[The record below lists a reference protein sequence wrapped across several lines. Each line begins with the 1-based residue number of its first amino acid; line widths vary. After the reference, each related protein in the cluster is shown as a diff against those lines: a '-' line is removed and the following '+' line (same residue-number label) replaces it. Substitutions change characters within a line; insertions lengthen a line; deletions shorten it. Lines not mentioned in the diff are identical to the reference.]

1 MKSLSYFS
9 PLSIKRSPIARFCAV
24 KDVPVAKRTIVL
36 DGLTYLRLRFY
47 GDWRYTKLFD
57 KLQSTRAQSDIFLA
71 TLMIKIM
78 RDTLLVEA
86 ATQSDCPLKPTF
98 IWSLFNS
105 LDIFG
110 SVGCSAFA
118 NLTIFR
124 GYSRYFHCA
133 ATWNPRLFALFGR
146 RTFNSH
152 TRMRH

>member
-1 MKSLSYFS
+1 MKLLSYFS

-98 IWSLFNS
+98 I
-105 LDIFG
+105 
-110 SVGCSAFA
+110 
-118 NLTIFR
+118 
-124 GYSRYFHCA
+124 
-133 ATWNPRLFALFGR
+133 
-146 RTFNSH
+146 
-152 TRMRH
+152 